1 MAWILLI
8 VVLALAGGFLGTLL
22 ELALWAVVLS
32 ALVFA
37 VLGLL
42 GYRAVT
48 SRSSAR
54 SRRGT
59 RAA

>member
-8 VVLALAGGFLGTLL
+8 LVLALVGGFLGTLL
-22 ELALWAVVLS
+22 EFALWAVVLT
-32 ALVFA
+32 ALVFG

-48 SRSSAR
+48 SRSSRTA
-54 SRRGT
+54 SH
-59 RAA
+59 